1 MSIPGRQAR
10 VELASIA
17 RVGQGLQRP
26 ECVLATQ
33 GGDLYTADWRGG
45 IAHLRPDG
53 GQALYRAELAVD
65 RPARPN
71 GIALRRNGSFLFADL
86 GTDAGGVFSLARDG
100 RIRPFLVEVD
110 GVALPPT
117 NFVFEDAKGRVWV
130 TVSTR
135 LVPRARGYRR
145 DVADGFV
152 VLVDHRGARVVA
164 DRLGYTNEAAPDARG
179 EWLYVNETFARR
191 TSRFRVHD
199 DGSLGRRETF
209 VEYDAGTF
217 PDGMAFDE
225 EGHLWIVS
233 IVSNRVLRVAPDRS
247 IATIIEDADPAHLEW
262 VERAYCAGEMGRPHL
277 DDVKSLVLR
286 NISSIA
292 FGGSDRRTAYLGCL
306 LDDAIYSFRSS
317 VAGLAPAHWTWT
329 E

>member
-1 MSIPGRQAR
+1 MSIAGRQAR
-10 VELASIA
+10 VDLASIA

-26 ECVLATQ
+26 ECVLATH

-100 RIRPFLVEVD
+100 SIRPFLVEVD

-135 LVPRARGYRR
+135 LAPSARAYRR
-145 DVADGFV
+145 EGADGSV
-152 VLVDHRGARVVA
+152 VLFAITAASVVA
-164 DRLGYTNEAAPDARG
+164 SGVGTPNQHTLGGRRG
-179 EWLYVNETFARR
+179 EQGWRFPIEADDLPEQEEVRR
-191 TSRFRVHD
+191 PD
-199 DGSLGRRETF
+199 QIAPLREEP
-209 VEYDAGTF
+209 VGA
-217 PDGMAFDE
+217 AAA
-225 EGHLWIVS
+225 
-233 IVSNRVLRVAPDRS
+233 VL
-247 IATIIEDADPAHLEW
+247 E
-262 VERAYCAGEMGRPHL
+262 
-277 DDVKSLVLR
+277 
-286 NISSIA
+286 
-292 FGGSDRRTAYLGCL
+292 
-306 LDDAIYSFRSS
+306 
-317 VAGLAPAHWTWT
+317 AGLPARHR